1 MRRATEKDLFGPRGG
16 AAVQQRRL
24 QASANGGVVNKE
36 PQLSRAAEVRK
47 VEAAIGVSGMDISQK
62 YDAFGNNSFSSA
74 DNPWMAFFGAPTAPW
89 KTTSYDKYDR
99 HNYSLP
105 EAYVGQNKTLA
116 QTIDELIYNEET
128 FYTTELLPFSFTD
141 QISVQWDKIEF
152 NEHFT
157 GIVPEQGVSRL
168 VSSHRTQHSESFLR
182 RGLAAIFEHGFM
194 STPQG
199 RANYFLTLAQI
210 ARAVQETIN
219 FGVIYA
225 YLTCHNYAKQWEEK
239 HGYFRSQTLAELLE
253 RDNFMW
259 AIAVKTGKHCLFTMC
274 LAVSNA
280 LARRIWHGEAGR
292 ADCRVDEPLPR
303 DRRHVGAAAQA
314 GHVPP
319 PGKLKFVS
327 RAKQN

>member
-1 MRRATEKDLFGPRGG
+1 MRRATQKDLYGPGG
-16 AAVQQRRL
+16 TAVQQRRL
-24 QASANGGVVNKE
+24 QAAANGGVANKE
-36 PQLSRAAEVRK
+36 SQLSRANQVRQ
-47 VEAAIGVSGMDISQK
+47 VEASVGMTGLDISQR

-89 KTTSYDKYDR
+89 KTASYDNYDR

-105 EAYVGQNKTLA
+105 EAYVGQNKTLS
-116 QTIDELIYNEET
+116 QTIDELIYTEET
-128 FYTTELLPFSFTD
+128 FYTTELLPYNFTD
-141 QISVQWDKIEF
+141 QLSVQWDKWEF

-168 VSSHRTQHSESFLR
+168 VSSHRETRSESFVR

-210 ARAVQETIN
+210 ARAVHETTN

-225 YLTCHNYAKQWEEK
+225 YLTCHNYSKQWEEK
-239 HGYFRSQTLAELLE
+239 HGYYRSQTLADLLE

-259 AIAVKTGKHCLFTMC
+259 AIAVKTGKTLSFLFF
-274 LAVSNA
+274 LS
-280 LARRIWHGEAGR
+280 
-292 ADCRVDEPLPR
+292 
-303 DRRHVGAAAQA
+303 
-314 GHVPP
+314 
-319 PGKLKFVS
+319 
-327 RAKQN
+327 